1 MAQLFSPR
9 SNLVMRGLLA
19 GIAGAVVLVAGAGYA
34 VTRSGWF
41 WDVGAAPPQPVPFSH
56 QLHAGDL
63 GVDCAFCHSSAGR
76 TSLAGLPTAETCM
89 TCHSGLP
96 VGGAFLAPVR
106 NAYETG
112 EPLLW
117 SRVHRVADHARFHHG
132 VHVSA
137 GLGCAECHGAVETMP
152 QTVKTETLSM
162 KWCLDCHQESSPART
177 GATDGTG
184 RQLQPLA
191 DCSVCHR

>member
-9 SNLVMRGLLA
+9 STPIARWLLA
-19 GIAGAVVLVAGAGYA
+19 GLAGIVVLAGGAGYA
-34 VTRSGWF
+34 LTRSDWF
-41 WDVGAAPPQPVPFSH
+41 WDVGSAPPQPIPFSH

-63 GVDCAFCHSSAGR
+63 GVDCAFCHAGAER
-76 TSLAGLPTAETCM
+76 TALAGIPTTQTCM

-96 VGGAFLAPVR
+96 VGGASLAPVR
-106 NAYETG
+106 SAFETG

-117 SRVHRVADHARFHHG
+117 SRVHRVPDHARFHHG

-137 GLGCAECHGAVETMP
+137 GIGCADCHGKVEAMP
-152 QTVKTETLSM
+152 ETVKTETLSM
-162 KWCLDCHQESSPART
+162 KWCLDCHQESSPPDT
-177 GATDGTG
+177 GVTDGNG
-184 RQLQPLA
+184 RMLQPLA